1 MELVHLKSLKK
12 LNNDDDITD
21 IENEFIDNMAD
32 DGLTFVRSV
41 RETKSSLPIFNGD
54 DALDFSFG
62 DVLDDPKEKSN
73 TGPNDVRGST
83 TRDLFVVPDFNA
95 EKDPLA
101 DVKFDKDYS
110 ENNAQIKK
118 IMNRLNVHDTDN
130 VIAFEEDK
138 INMIEDI
145 NRDRQMLEDAGEKFD
160 DIPEVDE
167 SMDYEYIQRIY
178 KKTKRRKDN
187 MLYAESSGAIIM
199 TACKALENVFNG
211 RRSLFGYRPNLS
223 GWTDRFVRG
232 KLKLFKTIGSRMM
245 SEKLKTYGLS
255 ESSELLIQ
263 LVPGAIMYA
272 STKKSTDGLREDD
285 YSNAREVLN
294 PDTE

>member
-1 MELVHLKSLKK
+1 MEIAHFRSLRP
-12 LNNDDDITD
+12 LDDNDDSGTE
-21 IENEFIDNMAD
+21 IENEFIDQMAD
-32 DGLTFVRSV
+32 DGLTFVRSIK
-41 RETKSSLPIFNGD
+41 ETKSSLPIFNSNDFGD
-54 DALDFSFG
+54 DIFG
-62 DVLDDPKEKSN
+62 TTPEAATQRELSIAQAKANVNDDIP
-73 TGPNDVRGST
+73 PI
-83 TRDLFVVPDFNA
+83 FNI
-95 EKDPLA
+95 DPLV

-110 ENNAQIKK
+110 EKNAQIKK

-130 VIAFEEDK
+130 IAAFEEDK

-145 NRDRQMLEDAGEKFD
+145 NRDRQMLEDAGERFD

-167 SMDYEYIQRIY
+167 AMDYEYIQRIY

-232 KLKLFKTIGSRMM
+232 KLKLFKTITSRMM
-245 SEKLKTYGLS
+245 SEKFKAYGLS

-263 LVPGAIMYA
+263 LIPGAVMYA
-272 STKKSTDGLREDD
+272 SSTQSVDGTREGD
-285 YSNAREVLN
+285 YSNARQVLN
-294 PDTE
+294 PDLD